1 VKKPGIPPTP
11 LVMGEMGQFLDALK
25 THLEM
30 LGGVRGGVIEPLA
43 TDATL
48 VDVITKVNQLVD
60 RINAR

>member
-1 VKKPGIPPTP
+1 MKKPGIPPTP

-30 LGGVRGGVIEPLA
+30 LGGMRSGVLEPLA

-48 VDVITKVNQLVD
+48 AAVIAKVNEIVD
-60 RINAR
+60 RVNAR

>member
-11 LVMGEMGQFLDALK
+11 LVMGEMAQFLDALK

-48 VDVITKVNQLVD
+48 ADVIAKVNQLVD
-60 RINAR
+60 RVNAR